1 MQTSWRHPTG
11 YQGGSSPSTR
21 GSQHSL
27 ATEIALLSE
36 RLQQEH
42 AELRDRL
49 HRLPELTASQTV
61 LAMQKYGVPLNRQQG
76 RKPMGYFSKILLLFR
91 SSTKLVLALRSLL
104 ILSLLWSAIGTG
116 AYNAQEIGTQIGL
129 AIRESVKALLT
140 TG

>member
-1 MQTSWRHPTG
+1 
-11 YQGGSSPSTR
+11 
-21 GSQHSL
+21 
-27 ATEIALLSE
+27 LLSE